1 MIRPNIKDYRED
13 RRAPRMAALTNR
25 RHFMGRSALD
35 IRWAEETAHVNI
47 KKNGKIYEMEVVLPG
62 FRKEEIEVEVRD
74 YELIIRA
81 SNQNKDE
88 KTKEDY
94 VLREYNF
101 DLVERRFQLAK
112 GIGHEKITAKYEN
125 GILYLSFID
134 VPESEEEAYKH
145 VEIA

>member
-13 RRAPRMAALTNR
+13 RRSPRMAPLSDR
-25 RHFMGRSALD
+25 RNFMGRSALD
-35 IRWAEETAHVNI
+35 IRWTDSTPQVNI
-47 KKNGKIYEMEVVLPG
+47 KKDGTLYEMEVVLPG
-62 FRKEEIEVEVRD
+62 FNKEEIEVEVRD

-81 SNQNKDE
+81 SKRNEDE
-88 KTKEDY
+88 QTKATY
-94 VLREYNF
+94 VLREYDF

-125 GILYLSFID
+125 GILFLSFID

-145 VEIA
+145 VEIT

>member
-13 RRAPRMAALTNR
+13 RRSPRMAPLSDR
-25 RHFMGRSALD
+25 RNFMGRSSLD
-35 IRWAEETAHVNI
+35 IRWTDSTPQVNI
-47 KKNGKIYEMEVVLPG
+47 KKNGTLYEMEVVLPG

-81 SNQNKDE
+81 SKRNEDE
-88 KTKEDY
+88 QPKAAY
-94 VLREYNF
+94 VLREYDF

-125 GILYLSFID
+125 GILFLSFID

-145 VEIA
+145 VEIT